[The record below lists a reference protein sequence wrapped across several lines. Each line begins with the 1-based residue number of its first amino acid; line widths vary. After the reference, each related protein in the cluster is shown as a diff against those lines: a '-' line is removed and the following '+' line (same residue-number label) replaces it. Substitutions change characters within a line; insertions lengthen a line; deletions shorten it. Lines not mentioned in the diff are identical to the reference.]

1 MIQAKHLVKTFTRQ
15 VDKKKK
21 EEFNAVDDMSL
32 TVNDGELVGILG
44 PNGAGKTT
52 LLRMLATLM
61 TPTSGEITVSVK
73 SGRTWETTADSGKNY
88 GDFSADVAGE
98 EDVLSTSIQIRRH
111 LGYLSANTK
120 LYERFSVRETMSLFG
135 ETYGMSK
142 EEIENRIIFLTNILE
157 LQPFLDQRVGKL
169 STGQLQRAQ
178 IARCLMHDPEIY
190 IFDEPTLGLDV
201 ISSSAIINFM
211 KNEKYSGKTILYS
224 THYMEEAQYLCDRVI
239 LLNKGRI
246 LCEDT
251 PEHLMESTGTKTM
264 REAFFSTIGEEET
277 GNTP

>member
-1 MIQAKHLVKTFTRQ
+1 MIQAEHLVKTFTRQ

-21 EEFNAVDDMSL
+21 EEFNAVDDISL

-61 TPTSGEITVSVK
+61 TPTSGEIHVSVK
-73 SGRTWETTADSGKNY
+73 KGRTWDTPSDGDQNY
-88 GDFSADVAGE
+88 GDYSADLEGE
-98 EDVLSTSIQIRRH
+98 ETDLTTPIQIRQH

-120 LYERFSVRETMSLFG
+120 LYERFSVRETMRLFG
-135 ETYGMSK
+135 ETYGMSGD
-142 EEIENRIIFLTNILE
+142 EIDKRITLLEGLLE
-157 LQPFLDQRVGKL
+157 LKPFIDQRIGKL

-201 ISSSAIINFM
+201 ISSSAIIDFM

-239 LLNKGRI
+239 LLNKGKI
-246 LCEDT
+246 VCEDT
-251 PEHLMESTGTKTM
+251 PSHLMESTGTENM
-264 REAFFSTIGEEET
+264 RDAFFATIGEEAKAV
-277 GNTP
+277 